1 MTGERFSPTSGTHS
15 TGCFHCKPIRYIP
28 KEGFAVILVHQ
39 HQTKEK
45 MKTTTMILAA
55 FLSLHVSLLFAGN
68 ETDMNNNTPGTITLS
83 ITSLMPV
90 TPSEA
95 TFEEVN
101 IPGIDFNALAP
112 DTPSEATFEDT
123 VQAISIESLAPK
135 TPGEATF
142 E

>member
-1 MTGERFSPTSGTHS
+1 
-15 TGCFHCKPIRYIP
+15 
-28 KEGFAVILVHQ
+28 LLHQ

-55 FLSLHVSLLFAGN
+55 FLSLQVSLLFAGN
-68 ETDMNNNTPGTITLS
+68 ETNISNNTPETISLNL
-83 ITSLMPV
+83 TSLMPV

-95 TFEEVN
+95 TFE
-101 IPGIDFNALAP
+101 
-112 DTPSEATFEDT
+112 DT
-123 VQAISIESLAPK
+123 VPAISIESLAPK